1 LTMKSGVECEYFL
14 ISPDGNS
21 IADPRDTQ
29 SKPCYD
35 QSALMRRYDLIKEIC
50 DCMIEMGWGPY
61 QNDHED
67 ANGQFEM
74 NWDYSDCLKTAD
86 RHTFFK
92 YMVKT
97 IAEKHG
103 LRATFMPK
111 PFENLTGNGCHAHIS
126 VWDGKKNKFLDNSNN
141 LGLSKMAY
149 NFLGGVIKHASSL
162 SAFFNPT
169 INSYRRINA
178 PPTKSGASWSPS
190 SISYTGNNRTHMIRI
205 PDPGRFEL
213 RLMDGSAN
221 PYLLQAGVLAAG
233 INGIRK
239 RVNPGKPLF
248 CNMYTDHKKYPN
260 LKKLPNTLEESLD
273 MLNSNTILKNAFG
286 KDVLNSY
293 LKLKNSEI
301 WKWKNWEISWSLSKQ
316 SSSEKNIKILLV
328 HGFGASKNHWRHNQ
342 DFLGKF
348 SNCFAID
355 LLGFGKSSQPS
366 ALLNYEPDKEN
377 SIKYSF
383 DLWGNQIST
392 FCAEVIK
399 SPVYLVG
406 NSIGGVIA
414 LKAAEIL
421 KDNCKGIILI
431 DCAQRTMDDKRLKK
445 SDILMN
451 LLRPV
456 LKTIVRQRLISNTL
470 FTRAANPKVIKRIL
484 EQAYPSG
491 KNIDKELIEIL
502 YQPSQRKNSKEAFR
516 GFINLFD
523 DYLATDLF
531 DKVNAPIQLIWG
543 EKDPWES
550 LNEAKEWKNKFRNIK
565 RLDVIKNAGHCPH
578 DEEPEET
585 NKLICEFL
593 QETK

>member
-1 LTMKSGVECEYFL
+1 MPKNLFKIAKEKKIKYFLISFVDLFGVLRSKLVPAHAIKDMQETGAGFAGFAAWLDMTPADSDMFGIPDPDSLIQLPWNKEVGWLASDLWMNGKPVDASPRIMLKKQIKKLSKQGLTMKSGVECEYFL
-14 ISPDGNS
+14 ISPDGDS

-126 VWDGKKNKFLDNSNN
+126 VWDGKKNKFLDKSNE

-221 PYLLQAGVLAAG
+221 PYLLQASVLAAG
-233 INGIRK
+233 INGIK
-239 RVNPGKPLF
+239 NKIDPGKPLD
-248 CNMYTDHKKYPN
+248 CNMYEDFAKYPN
-260 LKKLPNTLEESLD
+260 LPKLPDELDQSLKQLKQNKEMNDAFGADVINSYIKLRSTEIKEFNNIERFDKSKPITKWERQNTL
-273 MLNSNTILKNAFG
+273 
-286 KDVLNSY
+286 
-293 LKLKNSEI
+293 
-301 WKWKNWEISWSLSKQ
+301 
-316 SSSEKNIKILLV
+316 
-328 HGFGASKNHWRHNQ
+328 
-342 DFLGKF
+342 
-348 SNCFAID
+348 
-355 LLGFGKSSQPS
+355 
-366 ALLNYEPDKEN
+366 
-377 SIKYSF
+377 
-383 DLWGNQIST
+383 
-392 FCAEVIK
+392 
-399 SPVYLVG
+399 
-406 NSIGGVIA
+406 
-414 LKAAEIL
+414 
-421 KDNCKGIILI
+421 
-431 DCAQRTMDDKRLKK
+431 DC
-445 SDILMN
+445 
-451 LLRPV
+451 
-456 LKTIVRQRLISNTL
+456 
-470 FTRAANPKVIKRIL
+470 
-484 EQAYPSG
+484 
-491 KNIDKELIEIL
+491 
-502 YQPSQRKNSKEAFR
+502 
-516 GFINLFD
+516 
-523 DYLATDLF
+523 
-531 DKVNAPIQLIWG
+531 
-543 EKDPWES
+543 
-550 LNEAKEWKNKFRNIK
+550 
-565 RLDVIKNAGHCPH
+565 
-578 DEEPEET
+578 
-585 NKLICEFL
+585 
-593 QETK
+593 

>member
-1 LTMKSGVECEYFL
+1 MPKNLFKISKEKKIKYFLISFVDLFGVLRSKLVPAHAIKDMQETGAGFAGFAAWLDMTPADSDMFGIPDPDSLIQLPWNKEVGWLASDLWMNGKPVDASPRIMLKKQIKKLSKQGLTMKSGVECEYFL
-14 ISPDGNS
+14 ISPDGDS

-126 VWDGKKNKFLDNSNN
+126 VWDGKKNKFLDKSNN

-221 PYLLQAGVLAAG
+221 PYLLQASVLAAG
-233 INGIRK
+233 INGIK
-239 RVNPGKPLF
+239 NKIDPGKPLN
-248 CNMYTDHKKYPN
+248 CNMYEDFAKYPN
-260 LKKLPNTLEESLD
+260 LPKLPDELDQSLKQLKQNKEMNDAFGADVINSYIKLRSTEIKEFNNIERFDKSKPITKWERQNTL
-273 MLNSNTILKNAFG
+273 
-286 KDVLNSY
+286 
-293 LKLKNSEI
+293 
-301 WKWKNWEISWSLSKQ
+301 
-316 SSSEKNIKILLV
+316 
-328 HGFGASKNHWRHNQ
+328 
-342 DFLGKF
+342 
-348 SNCFAID
+348 
-355 LLGFGKSSQPS
+355 
-366 ALLNYEPDKEN
+366 
-377 SIKYSF
+377 
-383 DLWGNQIST
+383 
-392 FCAEVIK
+392 
-399 SPVYLVG
+399 
-406 NSIGGVIA
+406 
-414 LKAAEIL
+414 
-421 KDNCKGIILI
+421 
-431 DCAQRTMDDKRLKK
+431 DC
-445 SDILMN
+445 
-451 LLRPV
+451 
-456 LKTIVRQRLISNTL
+456 
-470 FTRAANPKVIKRIL
+470 
-484 EQAYPSG
+484 
-491 KNIDKELIEIL
+491 
-502 YQPSQRKNSKEAFR
+502 
-516 GFINLFD
+516 
-523 DYLATDLF
+523 
-531 DKVNAPIQLIWG
+531 
-543 EKDPWES
+543 
-550 LNEAKEWKNKFRNIK
+550 
-565 RLDVIKNAGHCPH
+565 
-578 DEEPEET
+578 
-585 NKLICEFL
+585 
-593 QETK
+593 